1 MATSLYPS
9 PSTEGTVVS
18 ATGGKLRTPQ
28 ASSSIGEELGLG
40 DHIAFFFKEE
50 AERVAFVIPY
60 MLRGLQNDELCVYIA
75 AENSVAQILGEFQ
88 DAGVDTEAAMAS
100 GALKVLTVKET
111 YLRHGIFEPM
121 RMIANLDDEVSTT
134 LKAGRSGLRVTG
146 EMSWALDLPSVLS
159 RLCDYEETLRRRW
172 PVKLG
177 GLCQYNESLFPNDVV
192 DRMADCH
199 YVVVRDGKVIRHCP
213 HEQT

>member
-1 MATSLYPS
+1 MTIYPRRS
-9 PSTEGTVVS
+9 PS
-18 ATGGKLRTPQ
+18 L
-28 ASSSIGEELGLG
+28 GEELGLG

-50 AERVAFVIPY
+50 AERAAFVIPY
-60 MLRGLQNDELCVYIA
+60 MLRGLQNHELCVYIA
-75 AENSVAQILGEFQ
+75 AENSVAEISDEFK
-88 DAGVDTEAAMAS
+88 DAGVDTDAAVAS
-100 GALKVLTVKET
+100 GALKVLTVEET

-121 RMIANLDDEVSTT
+121 RMIANLDDEVRAA
-134 LKAGRSGLRVTG
+134 LKAGHSGLRITG

-177 GLCQYNESLFPNDVV
+177 GLCQYNELLFPSDVV

-199 YVVVRDGKVIRHCP
+199 HVVVRDGKVIRHLP
-213 HEQT
+213 HGSTQSCLTASC